1 MFPINFIL
9 TSKHLTTSILA
20 KRRRPNPA
28 RTQAGIVV
36 SILSTVTIIPKC
48 ALRHCRYSGVIFSVE
63 SVIEIPI
70 LEQYSCKVRQV
81 SDIPTHF

>member
-28 RTQAGIVV
+28 RTRTGIVV
-36 SILSTVTIIPKC
+36 SVLSTAPLFQSARFVT
-48 ALRHCRYSGVIFSVE
+48 VD
-63 SVIEIPI
+63 I
-70 LEQYSCKVRQV
+70 LESYLLLKA
-81 SDIPTHF
+81 